1 MNELIAASIL
11 GIIQGLT
18 EFLPISSSG
27 HLVIISNLLNYNE
40 PGLLLEASVHIGT
53 VIAILVYF
61 RKRIG
66 SLIVGLVTDAAGK
79 NEGASLVSGQVRA
92 RYRVVRILVLLA
104 ISFLCT
110 GVVAVITKGWA
121 TSAFDTP
128 AFVGVLFVITAL
140 ILVSTRFIRTQSSNA
155 DLLGI
160 GIKVAILIGLLQGLA
175 IFPGISRSG
184 ITIVAALWAG
194 QNNQVSAEYSF
205 FLAVPTIIAAS
216 VYSFWNIG
224 AIPLDVSFQLVIA
237 SSMAL
242 CVGLISIHWLIR
254 WLRQGRLWWF
264 SVYCAFMGVIS
275 IAGSFLGII

>member
-1 MNELIAASIL
+1 MNELITASIL

-18 EFLPISSSG
+18 EFLPVSSSG
-27 HLVIISNLLNYNE
+27 HLAIVANLLDYNE

-66 SLIVGLVTDAAGK
+66 LLIGGLVTNNAAPLGYAL
-79 NEGASLVSGQVRA
+79 ASVSGYSPR
-92 RYRVVRILVLLA
+92 RILGLLG

-110 GVVAVITKGWA
+110 GVVAMITKGWA
-121 TSAFDTP
+121 TSAFDNP
-128 AFVGVLFVITAL
+128 AFVGVLFFITAL
-140 ILVSTRFIRTQSSNA
+140 ILVSTRFIRSQSSNA
-155 DLLGI
+155 DLLGF
-160 GIKVAILIGLLQGLA
+160 GIKVAILIGVLQGLA

-205 FLAVPTIIAAS
+205 FLAIPTIIAAS
-216 VYSFWNIG
+216 IYSFWNVG
-224 AIPLDVSFQLVIA
+224 DIPLDVSFQLVIA
-237 SSMAL
+237 AGIAL
-242 CVGLISIHWLIR
+242 GVGLVSMHWLIR
-254 WLRQGRLWWF
+254 WLNQGRLWWF
-264 SVYCAFMGVIS
+264 SVYCALIGTIS

>member
-1 MNELIAASIL
+1 MNELITASIL

-18 EFLPISSSG
+18 EFLPVSSSG
-27 HLVIISNLLNYNE
+27 HLSIVANLLDYNE

-66 SLIVGLVTDAAGK
+66 LLIGGLVTNNTAPLGSAH
-79 NEGASLVSGQVRA
+79 ASVS
-92 RYRVVRILVLLA
+92 RYSPRRILGLLA

-110 GVVAVITKGWA
+110 GVVAMITKGWA
-121 TSAFDTP
+121 TSAFDNP
-128 AFVGVLFVITAL
+128 AFVGVLFFITAL
-140 ILVSTRFIRTQSSNA
+140 ILVSTRFIRSQSSNA
-155 DLLGI
+155 DLLGF
-160 GIKVAILIGLLQGLA
+160 GIKVAIFIGVLQGLA

-205 FLAVPTIIAAS
+205 FLAIPTIIAAS
-216 VYSFWNIG
+216 IYSFWNVG
-224 AIPLDVSFQLVIA
+224 DIPLDVSFQLVIA
-237 SSMAL
+237 AGIAL
-242 CVGLISIHWLIR
+242 GVGLVCMHWLIR
-254 WLRQGRLWWF
+254 WLQQGRLWWF
-264 SVYCAFMGVIS
+264 SVYCAFIGTIS

>member
-1 MNELIAASIL
+1 MNELITASIL

-18 EFLPISSSG
+18 EFLPVSSSG
-27 HLVIISNLLNYNE
+27 HLAIVSTLLAYNE
-40 PGLLLEASVHIGT
+40 PGLLLEASVNIGT

-66 SLIVGLVTDAAGK
+66 LLIGGLVTNNIAPLGSAHT
-79 NEGASLVSGQVRA
+79 SVSGYSPR
-92 RYRVVRILVLLA
+92 RILVLLG

-110 GVVAVITKGWA
+110 SVVAMITKGWA
-121 TSAFDTP
+121 TSAFDNP
-128 AFVGVLFVITAL
+128 AFVGVLFFITAL
-140 ILVSTRFIRTQSSNA
+140 ILVSTRFIRSQSSNA
-155 DLLGI
+155 DLLGF
-160 GIKVAILIGLLQGLA
+160 GIKVAIFIGVLQGLA

>member
-1 MNELIAASIL
+1 MNELITASIL

-18 EFLPISSSG
+18 EFLPVSSSG
-27 HLVIISNLLNYNE
+27 HLAIVANLLDYNE

-66 SLIVGLVTDAAGK
+66 LLIGGLVTNNTAPLGSAH
-79 NEGASLVSGQVRA
+79 ASVS
-92 RYRVVRILVLLA
+92 RYSPRRILGLLA

-110 GVVAVITKGWA
+110 GVVAMITKGWA
-121 TSAFDTP
+121 TSAFDNP
-128 AFVGVLFVITAL
+128 AFVGVLFFITAL
-140 ILVSTRFIRTQSSNA
+140 ILVSTRFIRSQSSNA
-155 DLLGI
+155 DLLGF
-160 GIKVAILIGLLQGLA
+160 GIKVAILIGVLQGLD

-205 FLAVPTIIAAS
+205 FLAIPTIIAAS
-216 VYSFWNIG
+216 IYSFWNVG
-224 AIPLDVSFQLVIA
+224 DIPLDVSFHLVIA
-237 SSMAL
+237 AGIAL
-242 CVGLISIHWLIR
+242 GVGLVSMHSLIR
-254 WLRQGRLWWF
+254 WLQQGRLWWF
-264 SVYCAFMGVIS
+264 SVYCAFIGIIS

>member
-1 MNELIAASIL
+1 MNELITASIL

-18 EFLPISSSG
+18 EFLPVSSSG
-27 HLVIISNLLNYNE
+27 HLVIVSNLLDYNE
-40 PGLLLEASVHIGT
+40 PGLLLEASVHIGS

-66 SLIVGLVTDAAGK
+66 LLIGGLVTNNTAPLGSAP
-79 NEGASLVSGQVRA
+79 ASVSGYSPR
-92 RYRVVRILVLLA
+92 RILGLLG

-110 GVVAVITKGWA
+110 GVVAMITKGWA
-121 TSAFDTP
+121 TSAFDNP
-128 AFVGVLFVITAL
+128 AFVGVLFFITAL
-140 ILVSTRFIRTQSSNA
+140 ILVSTRFIRSQSSNA
-155 DLLGI
+155 DLLGF

-205 FLAVPTIIAAS
+205 FLAIPTIIAAS
-216 VYSFWNIG
+216 IYSFWNVGDIT
-224 AIPLDVSFQLVIA
+224 LDVSFQLVIA
-237 SSMAL
+237 AAIAL
-242 CVGLISIHWLIR
+242 GVGLVSMHWLIR
-254 WLRQGRLWWF
+254 WLQQGRLWWF
-264 SVYCAFMGVIS
+264 SVYCALIGTIS

>member
-1 MNELIAASIL
+1 MNELITASIL

-18 EFLPISSSG
+18 EFLPVSSSG
-27 HLVIISNLLNYNE
+27 HLSIVANLLDYNE

-66 SLIVGLVTDAAGK
+66 LLIGGLVTNNTAPLGSVH
-79 NEGASLVSGQVRA
+79 ASVSGYSPR
-92 RYRVVRILVLLA
+92 RILGLLG

-110 GVVAVITKGWA
+110 GIVAVITKGWA

-128 AFVGVLFVITAL
+128 AFVGVLFFITAL
-140 ILVSTRFIRTQSSNA
+140 ILVSTRFIRSQSSNA
-155 DLLGI
+155 DLLGF
-160 GIKVAILIGLLQGLA
+160 GIKVAIFIGVLQGLA

-205 FLAVPTIIAAS
+205 FLAIPTIIAAS
-216 VYSFWNIG
+216 IYSFWNVG
-224 AIPLDVSFQLVIA
+224 DIPLDVSFQLVIA
-237 SSMAL
+237 AAIAL
-242 CVGLISIHWLIR
+242 GVGLVSMHWLIR
-254 WLRQGRLWWF
+254 WLKQGRLWWF
-264 SVYCAFMGVIS
+264 SVYCALIGTIS

>member
-1 MNELIAASIL
+1 MNELITASIL

-18 EFLPISSSG
+18 EFLPVSSSG
-27 HLVIISNLLNYNE
+27 HLAIVANLLDYNE

-66 SLIVGLVTDAAGK
+66 LLIGGLVTNNAAPLGYAL
-79 NEGASLVSGQVRA
+79 ASVSGYSPR
-92 RYRVVRILVLLA
+92 RILGLLG

-110 GVVAVITKGWA
+110 GVVAMITKGWA
-121 TSAFDTP
+121 TSAFDNP
-128 AFVGVLFVITAL
+128 AFVGVLFFITAL
-140 ILVSTRFIRTQSSNA
+140 ILVSTRFIRSQSSNA
-155 DLLGI
+155 DLLGF
-160 GIKVAILIGLLQGLA
+160 GIKVAILIGVLQGLA

-205 FLAVPTIIAAS
+205 FLAIPTIIAAS
-216 VYSFWNIG
+216 IYSFWNVG
-224 AIPLDVSFQLVIA
+224 DIPLDVSFQLVIA
-237 SSMAL
+237 AGIAL
-242 CVGLISIHWLIR
+242 IVGLVSMHWLIR
-254 WLRQGRLWWF
+254 WLQQGRLWWF
-264 SVYCAFMGVIS
+264 SVYCAFIGTIS

>member
-1 MNELIAASIL
+1 MNELITASIL

-18 EFLPISSSG
+18 EFLPVSSSG
-27 HLVIISNLLNYNE
+27 HLAIVANLLDYNE

-66 SLIVGLVTDAAGK
+66 LLIGGLVTNNTAPLGSAH
-79 NEGASLVSGQVRA
+79 ASVS
-92 RYRVVRILVLLA
+92 RYSPRRILGLLA

-110 GVVAVITKGWA
+110 GVVAMITKGWA
-121 TSAFDTP
+121 TSAFDNP
-128 AFVGVLFVITAL
+128 AFVGVLFFITAL
-140 ILVSTRFIRTQSSNA
+140 ILVSTRFIRSQSSNA
-155 DLLGI
+155 DLLGF
-160 GIKVAILIGLLQGLA
+160 GIKVAILIGVLQGLA

-205 FLAVPTIIAAS
+205 FLAIPTIIAAS
-216 VYSFWNIG
+216 IYSFWNVG
-224 AIPLDVSFQLVIA
+224 DIPLDVSFQLVIA
-237 SSMAL
+237 AGIAL
-242 CVGLISIHWLIR
+242 GVGLVSMHWLIR
-254 WLRQGRLWWF
+254 WLQQGRLWWF
-264 SVYCAFMGVIS
+264 SVYCAFIGTIS

>member
-1 MNELIAASIL
+1 MNELITASIL

-18 EFLPISSSG
+18 EFLPVSSSG
-27 HLVIISNLLNYNE
+27 HLSIVANLLDYNE

-66 SLIVGLVTDAAGK
+66 LLIGGLVTNNTAPLGSAH
-79 NEGASLVSGQVRA
+79 ASVS
-92 RYRVVRILVLLA
+92 RYSPRRILGLLA

-110 GVVAVITKGWA
+110 GVVAMITKGWA
-121 TSAFDTP
+121 TSAFDNP
-128 AFVGVLFVITAL
+128 AFVGVLFFITAL
-140 ILVSTRFIRTQSSNA
+140 ILVSTRFIRSQSSNA
-155 DLLGI
+155 DLLGF
-160 GIKVAILIGLLQGLA
+160 GIKVAILVGVLQGLA

-205 FLAVPTIIAAS
+205 FLAIPTIIAAS
-216 VYSFWNIG
+216 IYSFWNVG
-224 AIPLDVSFQLVIA
+224 DIPLDVSFQLVIA
-237 SSMAL
+237 AGIAL
-242 CVGLISIHWLIR
+242 GVGLVSMHWLIR
-254 WLRQGRLWWF
+254 WLQQGRLWWF
-264 SVYCAFMGVIS
+264 SVYCAFIGTIS

>member
-1 MNELIAASIL
+1 MNELITASIL

-18 EFLPISSSG
+18 EFLPVSSSG
-27 HLVIISNLLNYNE
+27 HLAIVANLLDYNE

-66 SLIVGLVTDAAGK
+66 LLIGGLVTNNTAPLGSVH
-79 NEGASLVSGQVRA
+79 ASVSGYSPR
-92 RYRVVRILVLLA
+92 RILVLLG

-110 GVVAVITKGWA
+110 SVVAMITKGWA
-121 TSAFDTP
+121 TSAFDNP
-128 AFVGVLFVITAL
+128 AFVGVLFFITAL
-140 ILVSTRFIRTQSSNA
+140 ILVSTRFIRSQSSNA
-155 DLLGI
+155 DLLGF
-160 GIKVAILIGLLQGLA
+160 GIKVAILIGVLQGLA

-205 FLAVPTIIAAS
+205 FLAIPTIIAAS
-216 VYSFWNIG
+216 IYSFWNVG
-224 AIPLDVSFQLVIA
+224 DIPLDVSFQLVIA
-237 SSMAL
+237 AAIAL
-242 CVGLISIHWLIR
+242 GVGLVSMHWLIR
-254 WLRQGRLWWF
+254 WLQQGRLWWF
-264 SVYCAFMGVIS
+264 SVYCAFIGIIS

>member
-1 MNELIAASIL
+1 MNELITASIL

-18 EFLPISSSG
+18 EFLPVSSSG
-27 HLVIISNLLNYNE
+27 HLVIVSNLLDYNE

-66 SLIVGLVTDAAGK
+66 LLIGGLVTNNTAPLGSAP
-79 NEGASLVSGQVRA
+79 ASVSGYSPR
-92 RYRVVRILVLLA
+92 RILGLLG

-110 GVVAVITKGWA
+110 GVVAMITKGWA
-121 TSAFDTP
+121 TSAFDNP
-128 AFVGVLFVITAL
+128 AFVGVLFFITAL
-140 ILVSTRFIRTQSSNA
+140 ILVSTRFIRSQSSNA
-155 DLLGI
+155 DLLGF

-205 FLAVPTIIAAS
+205 FLAIPTIIAAS
-216 VYSFWNIG
+216 IYSFWNVGDIT
-224 AIPLDVSFQLVIA
+224 LDVSFQLVIA
-237 SSMAL
+237 AAIAL
-242 CVGLISIHWLIR
+242 GVGLVSMHWLIR
-254 WLRQGRLWWF
+254 WLQQGRLWWF
-264 SVYCAFMGVIS
+264 SVYCALIGTIS

>member
-1 MNELIAASIL
+1 MNELITASIL

-18 EFLPISSSG
+18 EFLPVSSSG
-27 HLVIISNLLNYNE
+27 HLAIVANLLDYNE

-66 SLIVGLVTDAAGK
+66 LLIGGLVTNNTAPLGSAP
-79 NEGASLVSGQVRA
+79 ASVSGYSPR
-92 RYRVVRILVLLA
+92 RILGLLG

-110 GVVAVITKGWA
+110 GVVAMITKGWA
-121 TSAFDTP
+121 TSAFDNP
-128 AFVGVLFVITAL
+128 AFVGVLFFITAL
-140 ILVSTRFIRTQSSNA
+140 ILVSTRFIRSQSSNA
-155 DLLGI
+155 DLLGF
-160 GIKVAILIGLLQGLA
+160 GIKVAILIGVLQGLA

-205 FLAVPTIIAAS
+205 FLAIPTIIAAS
-216 VYSFWNIG
+216 IYSFWNVG
-224 AIPLDVSFQLVIA
+224 DIPLDVSFQLVIA
-237 SSMAL
+237 AGIAL
-242 CVGLISIHWLIR
+242 GVGLVSMHWLIR
-254 WLRQGRLWWF
+254 WLQQGRLWWF
-264 SVYCAFMGVIS
+264 SVYCAFIGTIS

>member
-1 MNELIAASIL
+1 MNELITASIL

-18 EFLPISSSG
+18 EFLPVSSSG
-27 HLVIISNLLNYNE
+27 HLSIVANLLDYNE

-66 SLIVGLVTDAAGK
+66 LLIGGLVTNNAAPLGYAL
-79 NEGASLVSGQVRA
+79 ASVSGYSPR
-92 RYRVVRILVLLA
+92 RILGLLG

-110 GVVAVITKGWA
+110 GVVAMITKGWA
-121 TSAFDTP
+121 TSAFDNP
-128 AFVGVLFVITAL
+128 AFVGVLFFITAL
-140 ILVSTRFIRTQSSNA
+140 ILVSTRFIRSQSSNA
-155 DLLGI
+155 DLLGF
-160 GIKVAILIGLLQGLA
+160 GIKVAILIGVLQGLA

-205 FLAVPTIIAAS
+205 FLAIPTIVAAS
-216 VYSFWNIG
+216 IYSFWNVG
-224 AIPLDVSFQLVIA
+224 GIPLDVSFQLVIA
-237 SSMAL
+237 ATIAL
-242 CVGLISIHWLIR
+242 GVGLVSMHWLIR
-254 WLRQGRLWWF
+254 WLQQGRLWWF
-264 SVYCAFMGVIS
+264 SVYCAFIGTIS

>member
-1 MNELIAASIL
+1 MNELITASIL

-18 EFLPISSSG
+18 EFLPVSSSG
-27 HLVIISNLLNYNE
+27 HLAIVANLLDYNE

-66 SLIVGLVTDAAGK
+66 LLIGGLVTNNTAPLGSALASVSGYSPRRIVGLLG
-79 NEGASLVSGQVRA
+79 
-92 RYRVVRILVLLA
+92 

-110 GVVAVITKGWA
+110 GVVAMITKGWA
-121 TSAFDTP
+121 TSAFDNP
-128 AFVGVLFVITAL
+128 AFVGVLFFITAL
-140 ILVSTRFIRTQSSNA
+140 ILVSTRFIRSQSSNA
-155 DLLGI
+155 DLLGF
-160 GIKVAILIGLLQGLA
+160 GIKVAILIGVLQGLA

-205 FLAVPTIIAAS
+205 FLAIPTIIAAS
-216 VYSFWNIG
+216 IYSFWNVG
-224 AIPLDVSFQLVIA
+224 DMPLDVSFQLVIA
-237 SSMAL
+237 AGIAL
-242 CVGLISIHWLIR
+242 GVGLVSMHWLIR
-254 WLRQGRLWWF
+254 WLQQGRLWWF
-264 SVYCAFMGVIS
+264 SVYCAFIGTIS

>member
-1 MNELIAASIL
+1 MNELITASIL

-18 EFLPISSSG
+18 ECLPVSSSG
-27 HLVIISNLLNYNE
+27 HLAIVANLLDYNE

-66 SLIVGLVTDAAGK
+66 LLIGGLVTNNTAPLGSAH
-79 NEGASLVSGQVRA
+79 ASVS
-92 RYRVVRILVLLA
+92 RYSPRRILGLLA

-110 GVVAVITKGWA
+110 GVVAMITKGWA
-121 TSAFDTP
+121 TSAFDNP
-128 AFVGVLFVITAL
+128 AFVGVLFFITAL
-140 ILVSTRFIRTQSSNA
+140 ILVSTRFIRSQSSNA
-155 DLLGI
+155 DLLGF
-160 GIKVAILIGLLQGLA
+160 GIKVAILIGVLQGLA

-205 FLAVPTIIAAS
+205 FLAIPTIIAAS
-216 VYSFWNIG
+216 IYSFWNVG
-224 AIPLDVSFQLVIA
+224 DIPLDVSFQLVIA
-237 SSMAL
+237 AAIAL
-242 CVGLISIHWLIR
+242 SVGLVSMHWLIR
-254 WLRQGRLWWF
+254 WLQQGRLWWF
-264 SVYCAFMGVIS
+264 SVYCAFIGIIS

>member
-1 MNELIAASIL
+1 MELLYSLVL
-11 GIIQGLT
+11 GVIQGLT

-27 HLVIISNLLNYNE
+27 HLLIVSKVLDYNS

-66 SLIVGLVTDAAGK
+66 SFIVGLVLDVTGK
-79 NEGASLVSGQVRA
+79 DEVASLEGGRVSA
-92 RYRVVRILVLLA
+92 RYRAVRILGLLL

-110 GVVAVITKGWA
+110 GVVAIIIKGWA
-121 TSAFDTP
+121 TAAFDNP
-128 AFVGVLFVITAL
+128 SFVGVLFFLTAL
-140 ILVSTRFIRTQSSNA
+140 ILVSTRFIRYQSSNA
-155 DLLGI
+155 DLLGF
-160 GIKVAILIGLLQGLA
+160 GIKVAILIGVLQGLA

-205 FLAVPTIIAAS
+205 FLAIPTIIAAS
-216 VYSFWNIG
+216 IYSFWNVG
-224 AIPLDVSFQLVIA
+224 DIPLGVSFQLVIA
-237 SSMAL
+237 AAIAL
-242 CVGLISIHWLIR
+242 CVGLVSMHWLIR
-254 WLRQGRLWWF
+254 WLQQGRLWWF
-264 SVYCAFMGVIS
+264 SVYCAFIGTIS

>member
-1 MNELIAASIL
+1 MNELITASIL

-18 EFLPISSSG
+18 EFLPVSSSG
-27 HLVIISNLLNYNE
+27 HLAIVANLLDYNE

-66 SLIVGLVTDAAGK
+66 LLIGGLVTNNIAPLGSAHT
-79 NEGASLVSGQVRA
+79 SVSGYSPR
-92 RYRVVRILVLLA
+92 RILGLLG

-110 GVVAVITKGWA
+110 GVVAMITKGWA
-121 TSAFDTP
+121 TSAFDNP
-128 AFVGVLFVITAL
+128 AFVGVLFFITAL
-140 ILVSTRFIRTQSSNA
+140 ILVSTLFIRSQSSNA
-155 DLLGI
+155 DLLGF
-160 GIKVAILIGLLQGLA
+160 GIKVAILIGVLQGLA

-205 FLAVPTIIAAS
+205 FLAIPTIIAAS
-216 VYSFWNIG
+216 IYSFWNVG
-224 AIPLDVSFQLVIA
+224 DIPLDVSFQLVIA
-237 SSMAL
+237 AAIAL
-242 CVGLISIHWLIR
+242 GVGLVSMHWLIR
-254 WLRQGRLWWF
+254 WLQQGRLWWF
-264 SVYCAFMGVIS
+264 SVYCAFIGIIS

>member
-1 MNELIAASIL
+1 VNELITASIL

-18 EFLPISSSG
+18 EFLPVSSSG
-27 HLVIISNLLNYNE
+27 HLAIVANLLDYNE

-66 SLIVGLVTDAAGK
+66 LLIGGLVTNNTAPLGSAH
-79 NEGASLVSGQVRA
+79 ASVS
-92 RYRVVRILVLLA
+92 RYSPRRILGLLG

-110 GVVAVITKGWA
+110 GVVAMITKGWA
-121 TSAFDTP
+121 TSAFDNP
-128 AFVGVLFVITAL
+128 AFVGVLFFITAL
-140 ILVSTRFIRTQSSNA
+140 ILVSTRFIRSQSSNA
-155 DLLGI
+155 DLLGF
-160 GIKVAILIGLLQGLA
+160 GIKVAILIGVLQGLA

-205 FLAVPTIIAAS
+205 FLAIPTIIAAS
-216 VYSFWNIG
+216 IYSFWNVG
-224 AIPLDVSFQLVIA
+224 DIPLDVSFQLVIA
-237 SSMAL
+237 AAIAL
-242 CVGLISIHWLIR
+242 GVGLVSMHWLIR
-254 WLRQGRLWWF
+254 WLQQGRLWWF
-264 SVYCAFMGVIS
+264 SVYCAFIGTIS